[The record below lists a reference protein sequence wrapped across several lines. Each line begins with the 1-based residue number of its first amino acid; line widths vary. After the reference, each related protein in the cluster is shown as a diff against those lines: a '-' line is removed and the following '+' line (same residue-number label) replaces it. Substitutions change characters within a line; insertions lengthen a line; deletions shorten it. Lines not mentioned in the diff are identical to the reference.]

1 MSEEKVVEKT
11 EEKIEGHKVGR
22 PVTVGNVQAYQIYLT
37 TEMKNYVLSQR
48 ESGSSFIR
56 KLIYNHMN
64 KAKDLNNE
72 R

>member
-1 MSEEKVVEKT
+1 MIEEKVIEKADEKL
-11 EEKIEGHKVGR
+11 EERKVGR

-37 TEMKNYVLSQR
+37 TEMKNYVLSQQ

-56 KLIYNHMN
+56 KLIYNHM
-64 KAKDLNNE
+64 AKEKSNE